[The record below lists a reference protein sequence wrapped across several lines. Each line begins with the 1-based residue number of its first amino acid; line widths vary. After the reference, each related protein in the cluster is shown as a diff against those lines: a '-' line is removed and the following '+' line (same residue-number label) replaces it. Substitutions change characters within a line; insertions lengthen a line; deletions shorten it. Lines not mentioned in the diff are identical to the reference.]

1 MRKFDLLA
9 ALALGWATLG
19 NAGSV
24 GGGTP
29 AVRLESAELMA
40 LREGAMN
47 GDVIRYT
54 EFGADPVY
62 MVPQKETIRPR
73 SLRAFSLNKNTSTRF
88 YAPSDAENLQSEF
101 SRSVVRSMALP
112 GTLPLLE
119 SDLAPQIKPKVE
131 IVPASELER
140 QQSSSGIE
148 D

>member
-1 MRKFDLLA
+1 MKLKIVA
-9 ALALGWATLG
+9 ALIIGWTTIG

-29 AVRLESAELMA
+29 PAVRLESAELMS

-47 GDVIRYT
+47 GGVIRYT

-62 MVPQKETIRPR
+62 MVPQRETIQPR
-73 SLRAFSLNKNTSTRF
+73 SMRASSLSSRTSIRF
-88 YAPSDAENLQSEF
+88 YAPSDAENLQTEF

-112 GTLPLLE
+112 GTLPLFE
-119 SDLAPQIKPKVE
+119 SDLAPQLKPKVE

-140 QQSSSGIE
+140 LEATLEIE
-148 D
+148 E